1 MGWFRLK
8 LTREQRV
15 EGKVNALF
23 SVLMNDDD
31 FEFTYSERVQI
42 TQQFKSKVE
51 EFLIQ
56 EGILLEQQQS
66 ELQLTVARLRAALN
80 TLQNG

>member
-1 MGWFRLK
+1 MGWLRSK

-23 SVLMNDDD
+23 SVLMNDHD

-51 EFLIQ
+51 ESLIQ

-80 TLQNG
+80 TLQDG